1 MKNNKINYLLTKIK
15 KKQFLILKIYQQVR
29 MENLFLIGYLKYMD
43 LEWNINVK
51 FEVELLTWEE
61 EHFKNIFRSGDMHM
75 E

>member
-1 MKNNKINYLLTKIK
+1 
-15 KKQFLILKIYQQVR
+15 